1 MIIQRSQRWHVVR
14 SSTQQQIMDDLSG
27 LNFSNASVSSF
38 LVSVRDLSRKPDVYT
53 LTITDSLME
62 SKS

>member
-1 MIIQRSQRWHVVR
+1 
-14 SSTQQQIMDDLSG
+14 MDDLSG

-38 LVSVRDLSRKPDVYT
+38 LVSVRDLSRKPKVYT
-53 LTITDSLME
+53 LTVTDSLME